1 MSSQTAVFTGTEGS
15 YLLPHHVTEADR
27 LQRQHRHFTV
37 ASNHAYFGFPL
48 PPPTG
53 RPLRVL
59 DSGCA
64 DGVWLHDM
72 AKRYPEHSWDLH
84 GVDIAS
90 HLFND
95 SVDIDFRYHDI
106 RQPFPSDWQWD
117 GSFDIIHQRLLVWAL
132 KKEEWPQVVR
142 NLQALLKPGG
152 TIQFVECQWLRPE
165 YWDTHP
171 QQRLLGL
178 VQIWATEGNGMD
190 IHLADKLEPLL
201 EGLGF
206 KDVTTV
212 RYPLP
217 YGAKVEDP
225 ANRDKSAELWVES
238 FRHLARLMGGMFSFS
253 TLRKCTLTE
262 VDEGIPGVA
271 KTPEEYFAFLDRLV
285 VEMKEKGYVPELRM
299 VSGRKE

>member
-1 MSSQTAVFTGTEGS
+1 MKYSEVIPFQGRRSRVE
-15 YLLPHHVTEADR
+15 YDLPEK
-27 LQRQHRHFTV
+27 
-37 ASNHAYFGFPL
+37 
-48 PPPTG
+48 
-53 RPLRVL
+53 
-59 DSGCA
+59 
-64 DGVWLHDM
+64 GVWLHDM

-201 EGLGF
+201 EKLGF

-238 FRHLARLMGGMFSFS
+238 FRHLARLMGGMCSFRI
-253 TLRKCTLTE
+253 LHEYTLTGI
-262 VDEGIPGVA
+262 DEGIPGVA

-299 VSGRKE
+299 VSGRKA